1 MYTICLTLTWPFEA
15 GAAVLEVAPG
25 VAGDLHNVSG
35 QVGLGQEPTATRS
48 LLRHSVPLP
57 SSQASQPQRYSEST
71 AVLLTQK
78 SRFSMT
84 SGLAD

>member
-1 MYTICLTLTWPFEA
+1 MALEA
-15 GAAVLEVAPG
+15 DAAVLEVVPG
-25 VAGDLHNVSG
+25 VGTTIGDLPNVSG
-35 QVGLGQEPTATRS
+35 HVGLGQEPTATCS

-57 SSQASQPQRYSEST
+57 SSQASQPQRYSQST

-78 SRFSMT
+78 SRFSVT

>member
-1 MYTICLTLTWPFEA
+1 MALEA
-15 GAAVLEVAPG
+15 DTAVLEVAPG
-25 VAGDLHNVSG
+25 VAGDLPNVSG
-35 QVGLGQEPTATRS
+35 HVGLVPEPTATCS

-57 SSQASQPQRYSEST
+57 SSQASQPQRYSPST

-78 SRFSMT
+78 SRFSVT